1 MTTERH
7 ATKRALL
14 EQLLEQSMVM
24 VTIDARMR
32 GVVVPDHLAADPQLR
47 LNLSYRF
54 GLPMQI
60 DDSCIEATLTFG
72 GVPFPCRL
80 PWNSIYVMV
89 PHSSGE
95 PYFFP
100 ADAPVGPFDEG
111 LPAGAGDSAA
121 ARRFEVVAG
130 ENSEAAEGEAPRTP
144 PKRGHLRV
152 VK

>member
-1 MTTERH
+1 MTSEHH

-24 VTIDARMR
+24 VTVDARMR
-32 GVVVPDHLAADPQLR
+32 GVVVPDHLVADPQLR

-54 GLPMQI
+54 GLPMQL
-60 DDSCIEATLTFG
+60 DDAGIRATLTFG

-80 PWNSIYVMV
+80 PWESIYVVV

-100 ADAPVGPFDEG
+100 GDAPVGLFD
-111 LPAGAGDSAA
+111 GADATPAA
-121 ARRFEVVAG
+121 APQFEVIPGEPVEAG
-130 ENSEAAEGEAPRTP
+130 EPERTP